1 MVTKKLVTLD
11 GDVAAA
17 ILHLVFDQVGLP
29 PLRLPQ
35 VLDGEW
41 EAFSF
46 RGFETELTVTGGS
59 LRLACFV
66 REGAFP
72 FDELERRADI
82 LNQPSW
88 FELNDGSRLEAR
100 LTHPKQWGGIRTA
113 EGIRPGVVVDL
124 DRWSWTT
131 GRPPSVWVGRLMGGD
146 CSRVRGNLCVRQRQG
161 DRASSRNQNLRVDG
175 QCIWHVLNV
184 DGEDDPILVVV
195 IPAEVGREAVA
206 TDFMALQFALGRPL
220 VLETLV
226 GTDADLKPVSAMG
239 LRLGV
244 RGTGGHRCPV
254 PERLDTTIQ
263 WQAALFQRVAQAQC
277 GQGVDTLTVPLGA
290 YLDGIASHIDL
301 AYLAAQVGLEAFA
314 TRIVRDVARQP
325 IVKSSSEWLRWVK
338 ANEDAISEHAVDA
351 DAARKLLGKINNAH
365 HGATG
370 ERVEAALRLHQLA
383 VPEEVVE
390 EIRRRSRSVHG
401 YVMSGVGPERDIIKD
416 ESESVV

>member
-1 MVTKKLVTLD
+1 
-11 GDVAAA
+11 
-17 ILHLVFDQVGLP
+17 
-29 PLRLPQ
+29 
-35 VLDGEW
+35 
-41 EAFSF
+41 
-46 RGFETELTVTGGS
+46 
-59 LRLACFV
+59 
-66 REGAFP
+66 
-72 FDELERRADI
+72 
-82 LNQPSW
+82 
-88 FELNDGSRLEAR
+88 
-100 LTHPKQWGGIRTA
+100 
-113 EGIRPGVVVDL
+113 
-124 DRWSWTT
+124 
-131 GRPPSVWVGRLMGGD
+131 
-146 CSRVRGNLCVRQRQG
+146 
-161 DRASSRNQNLRVDG
+161 
-175 QCIWHVLNV
+175 VLNV

-401 YVMSGVGPERDIIKD
+401 YVMAGVGGERDIIKD
-416 ESESVV
+416 VDRRDIVLTLLAALVAKHVGFDGPIVGWARDERGNPAVPAWWPHRGLAAPSVRFLCERNV